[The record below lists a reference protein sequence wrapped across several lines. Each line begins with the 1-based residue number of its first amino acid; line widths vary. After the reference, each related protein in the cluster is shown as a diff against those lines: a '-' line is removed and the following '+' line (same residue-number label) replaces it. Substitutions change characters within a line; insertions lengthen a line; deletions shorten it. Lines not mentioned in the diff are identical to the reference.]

1 MDPDDGLRLQ
11 RHKQRRVADKERK
24 RAVRAYDEAL
34 TFPFPFPS
42 PPSLYAMPICPPLH
56 SSSPSS
62 LKEKCDGGV
71 PCRRCTRL
79 RRQCEFLTPTTR
91 EEPGA
96 ESAARPRPSQQED
109 SELRQRMAYMERL
122 LAHYTGQSR
131 LDAETLKTLAD
142 SVEKGRAGPEAP
154 GPQPDPDATMDPD
167 LGAEVEVKSQSSDS
181 FQVDEITVQ
190 PLENNITHYSGEFS
204 HWNFSMRIKQWIE
217 QCVNACP
224 PPHALGSIK
233 AYIIQDTPDGP
244 KTQFKEYY
252 RPEELQSTSNTVAS
266 LSSLP
271 PRYVADFL
279 VHAFF
284 NHAETSYFY
293 VERHW
298 LQEKLDVVY
307 ENPGSLTRRDVGTMC
322 IILIVFAIGTQYAYL
337 DSRDERGRVP
347 TAPVESSPFSEDTIG
362 IMFYQQACR
371 LVPDVITISSL
382 ESVQACLLI
391 GLYTLPLDASGLSY
405 VYLNLAVKLA
415 IQNGMHRKYPGDLID
430 PVIRETRNRVWWT
443 AYTTEKR
450 IGIFHGRPLS
460 IAAADVDAEMPVD
473 RPNIWA
479 GSPPPNT
486 AHMLA
491 TLQLN
496 QALSRINHQISL
508 FKTFEKHEIPDG
520 ITKLVE
526 MKAQLHT
533 WWHNLPGTTFCKD
546 PNPGSA
552 VFRPDM
558 HLRLEYCLVRMFAG
572 RPFIFPRE
580 STRSTASSSGS
591 PADSAVQQPPRTSI
605 SSGTAA
611 AATAAAAKTHP
622 RSVLVADC
630 VDAALYV
637 IETCRLLRNS
647 IGLARAS
654 YTEFSSC
661 RAALLVII
669 TQCLQRK
676 TDRLREAL
684 RDGLAML
691 KEMSTG
697 GESAKSEMSLIEAFE
712 RAISRLDANDDAA
725 SSSAKESDYAR
736 FKKWEML
743 WKTDTPAHDARS
755 ERSHDAGLPIPPHPA
770 AFWRTTGGGGGHGHG
785 GGGGGGGS
793 SNGHVAPGT
802 GRQGTASLP
811 PAMPFFG
818 LDGSLSPMPPALD
831 EFSAM
836 FGNGYVPGFEGMGGS
851 VNGNWMGL

>member
-24 RAVRAYDEAL
+24 RAVRACDG
-34 TFPFPFPS
+34 
-42 PPSLYAMPICPPLH
+42 CRR
-56 SSSPSS
+56 

-96 ESAARPRPSQQED
+96 EHAARPRPSQQED

-131 LDAETLKTLAD
+131 LDADTLKTLAD

-154 GPQPDPDATMDPD
+154 GPQPDPDAPMDPD
-167 LGAEVEVKSQSSDS
+167 IGAEVEVKSQSSDS

-217 QCVNACP
+217 QC
-224 PPHALGSIK
+224 
-233 AYIIQDTPDGP
+233 DTPDGP

-347 TAPVESSPFSEDTIG
+347 TAPAESSPFSEDTIG

-533 WWHNLPGTTFCKD
+533 WWNNLPETTFCKD

-591 PADSAVQQPPRTSI
+591 PADSALPPRTGS
-605 SSGTAA
+605 A
-611 AATAAAAKTHP
+611 AAAAKAHP

-630 VDAALYV
+630 VDAALCV
-637 IETCRLLRNS
+637 VETCRLLRNS

-669 TQCLQRK
+669 TQCLQKK

-770 AFWRTTGGGGGHGHG
+770 AFWRTGGGHGHG
-785 GGGGGGGS
+785 GGSGAGG
-793 SNGHVAPGT
+793 GHVAPGT

>member
-1 MDPDDGLRLQ
+1 MDPEDGLRLQ

-24 RAVRAYDEAL
+24 RAVRACDG
-34 TFPFPFPS
+34 
-42 PPSLYAMPICPPLH
+42 CRR
-56 SSSPSS
+56 

-91 EEPGA
+91 DEPGS
-96 ESAARPRPSQQED
+96 ETTSRPRPSHHED
-109 SELRQRMAYMERL
+109 SHLRQRMAYMERL
-122 LAHYTGQSR
+122 LAHYTGKST
-131 LDAETLKTLAD
+131 LDAETLKTLTE
-142 SVEKGRAGPEAP
+142 SFEKGRAGPGVP
-154 GPQPDPDATMDPD
+154 GA
-167 LGAEVEVKSQSSDS
+167 GAEADVSMEPEVGADAEVQSQSSDS
-181 FQVDEITVQ
+181 FKVDEITVQ

-217 QCVNACP
+217 QCVNDA
-224 PPHALGSIK
+224 
-233 AYIIQDTPDGP
+233 PDGP

-252 RPEELQSTSNTVAS
+252 RPEELQSSSNTVAS

-298 LQEKLDVVY
+298 LNDKLDLVY
-307 ENPGSLTRRDVGTMC
+307 DNSTSLTRRDVGTVCM
-322 IILIVFAIGTQYAYL
+322 ILIIFAIGTQYAYL
-337 DSRDERGRVP
+337 DSRDERGGPPNAAAVD
-347 TAPVESSPFSEDTIG
+347 TSPFSEDTIG

-415 IQNGMHRKYPGDLID
+415 IQNGMHRKYPGDGID

-450 IGIFHGRPLS
+450 IGIFHGRPIS
-460 IAAADVDAEMPVD
+460 IAASDVDAELPVD
-473 RPNIWA
+473 RPDIWPGPA
-479 GSPPPNT
+479 PPNT

-491 TLQLN
+491 TLRLN
-496 QALSRINHQISL
+496 NALSRIAHQISL
-508 FKTFEKHEIPDG
+508 FKTYEKQEIPEG
-520 ITKLVE
+520 MAKLVE
-526 MKAQLHT
+526 MKTQLHN
-533 WWHNLPGTTFCKD
+533 WWNSLPEPTFCKD
-546 PNPGSA
+546 PATGPA
-552 VFRPDM
+552 VFRPTM

-572 RPFIFPRE
+572 RPFIFPRD
-580 STRSTASSSGS
+580 SARSTASSSGS
-591 PADSAVQQPPRTSI
+591 PADSAVPPR
-605 SSGTAA
+605 SSGSTS
-611 AATAAAAKTHP
+611 KTHP

-630 VDAALYV
+630 VDAALCV

-647 IGLARAS
+647 VGLARAS

-669 TQCLQRK
+669 TQCLQKK
-676 TDRLREAL
+676 TDRLRDAL
-684 RDGLAML
+684 REGMAML
-691 KEMSTG
+691 REMSAG

-712 RAISRLDANDDAA
+712 RAISRLDTADEAV
-725 SSSAKESDYAR
+725 SAKESDYAR

-743 WKTDTPAHDARS
+743 WKTDTPAQDARS
-755 ERSHDAGLPIPPHPA
+755 ERGLDAALPIPPHPA
-770 AFWRTTGGGGGHGHG
+770 GLWRGHHGHG
-785 GGGGGGGS
+785 
-793 SNGHVAPGT
+793 GHVAPGA

-831 EFSAM
+831 QFSAM
-836 FGNGYVPGFEGMGGS
+836 FENGYVPGFEGMAGG
-851 VNGNWMGL
+851 VDGNWMGL

>member
-24 RAVRAYDEAL
+24 RAVRA
-34 TFPFPFPS
+34 
-42 PPSLYAMPICPPLH
+42 
-56 SSSPSS
+56 
-62 LKEKCDGGV
+62 
-71 PCRRCTRL
+71 
-79 RRQCEFLTPTTR
+79 
-91 EEPGA
+91 
-96 ESAARPRPSQQED
+96 PRPSQQED

-142 SVEKGRAGPEAP
+142 SVEKGRTGPEAP
-154 GPQPDPDATMDPD
+154 GPLPDPDATMDPD
-167 LGAEVEVKSQSSDS
+167 VGAEVEVKSQSSDS

-190 PLENNITHYSGEFS
+190 PLENNITH
-204 HWNFSMRIKQWIE
+204 
-217 QCVNACP
+217 
-224 PPHALGSIK
+224 
-233 AYIIQDTPDGP
+233 GP

-347 TAPVESSPFSEDTIG
+347 TAPAESSPFSEDTIG

-430 PVIRETRNRVWWT
+430 PIIRETRNRVWWT

-533 WWHNLPGTTFCKD
+533 WWNNLPETTFCKD
-546 PNPGSA
+546 PSPGSA

-591 PADSAVQQPPRTSI
+591 PADSAVPPRTGS
-605 SSGTAA
+605 AA
-611 AATAAAAKTHP
+611 AAAAKAHP

-630 VDAALYV
+630 VDAALCV
-637 IETCRLLRNS
+637 VETCRLLRNS

-669 TQCLQRK
+669 TQCLQKK

-770 AFWRTTGGGGGHGHG
+770 AFWRTGGGHGHG
-785 GGGGGGGS
+785 GGSGGGGG
-793 SNGHVAPGT
+793 GHVAPGT

>member
-1 MDPDDGLRLQ
+1 
-11 RHKQRRVADKERK
+11 
-24 RAVRAYDEAL
+24 
-34 TFPFPFPS
+34 
-42 PPSLYAMPICPPLH
+42 
-56 SSSPSS
+56 
-62 LKEKCDGGV
+62 
-71 PCRRCTRL
+71 
-79 RRQCEFLTPTTR
+79 
-91 EEPGA
+91 
-96 ESAARPRPSQQED
+96 
-109 SELRQRMAYMERL
+109 MAYMERL

-142 SVEKGRAGPEAP
+142 SVEKGRSGPEASAA
-154 GPQPDPDATMDPD
+154 GAGPDASMEPEV
-167 LGAEVEVKSQSSDS
+167 GADVEVKSQSSDS

-217 QCVNACP
+217 QCVNDA
-224 PPHALGSIK
+224 
-233 AYIIQDTPDGP
+233 PDGP

-252 RPEELQSTSNTVAS
+252 RPEELQSSSNTVAS

-293 VERHW
+293 VERTW
-298 LQEKLDVVY
+298 LQEKLDMVY
-307 ENPGSLTRRDVGTMC
+307 ENPASLTRRDVGTMC

-347 TAPVESSPFSEDTIG
+347 SAAAESSPFSEDTIG

-415 IQNGMHRKYPGDLID
+415 IQNGMHRKYPGEDID

-450 IGIFHGRPLS
+450 IGIFHGRPIS
-460 IAAADVDAEMPVD
+460 IAAADVDAEMPAD
-473 RPNIWA
+473 RPDIWP
-479 GSPPPNT
+479 GPPPPNT

-496 QALSRINHQISL
+496 QALSRIAHQISL
-508 FKTFEKHEIPDG
+508 FKTFEKAEIPDG
-520 ITKLVE
+520 MARLVE
-526 MKAQLHT
+526 MKAKLHN
-533 WWHNLPGTTFCKD
+533 WWNSLPNATFCKD
-546 PNPGSA
+546 PSPGSV

-591 PADSAVQQPPRTSI
+591 PAESAVPPRTSG
-605 SSGTAA
+605 SNS
-611 AATAAAAKTHP
+611 KTHP

-630 VDAALYV
+630 VDAALCV
-637 IETCRLLRNS
+637 VETCRLLRNS
-647 IGLARAS
+647 VGLARAS

-669 TQCLQRK
+669 TQCLQKK

-684 RDGLAML
+684 REGMAML
-691 KEMSTG
+691 KEMSAG

-712 RAISRLDANDDAA
+712 RAIARLDTNDDAA
-725 SSSAKESDYAR
+725 SAKESDYAR

-755 ERSHDAGLPIPPHPA
+755 ERSHDAALPIPPHPA
-770 AFWRTTGGGGGHGHG
+770 AFWRGATGHGHG
-785 GGGGGGGS
+785 GH
-793 SNGHVAPGT
+793 GHVAPGT

-818 LDGSLSPMPPALD
+818 LDGSLSPMPPAMD

-836 FGNGYVPGFEGMGGS
+836 FGNGYVPGFEGMGGN

>member
-1 MDPDDGLRLQ
+1 MSFP
-11 RHKQRRVADKERK
+11 K
-24 RAVRAYDEAL
+24 RS
-34 TFPFPFPS
+34 TGH
-42 PPSLYAMPICPPLH
+42 I
-56 SSSPSS
+56 
-62 LKEKCDGGV
+62 GGYNNN
-71 PCRRCTRL
+71 
-79 RRQCEFLTPTTR
+79 
-91 EEPGA
+91 
-96 ESAARPRPSQQED
+96 RPRHSQHHED
-109 SELRQRMAYMERL
+109 AQLSQRMSYMERL
-122 LAHYTGQSR
+122 LAHYTGKST
-131 LDAETLKTLAD
+131 LDAETLKTLAE
-142 SVEKGRAGPEAP
+142 SVEKMKSPAGRPRTGPEGAVT
-154 GPQPDPDATMDPD
+154 GAGAGAGAGGGADVTMEPDV
-167 LGAEVEVKSQSSDS
+167 GAEAEVQSQSSDS
-181 FQVDEITVQ
+181 FKVDEITVQ

-217 QCVNACP
+217 QCVNDA
-224 PPHALGSIK
+224 
-233 AYIIQDTPDGP
+233 PDGP

-252 RPEELQSTSNTVAS
+252 RPEELQSPSNTVAS

-279 VHAFF
+279 VQAFF

-298 LQEKLDVVY
+298 LMDRLDLVY
-307 ENPGSLTRRDVGTMC
+307 ENSASLTRRDVGTVCM
-322 IILIVFAIGTQYAYL
+322 ILIIFAIGTQYAYL
-337 DSRDERGRVP
+337 DSRNERGGP
-347 TAPVESSPFSEDTIG
+347 PSAAADSSPFSEDTIG

-415 IQNGMHRKYPGDLID
+415 IQNGMHRKHPGAAID

-450 IGIFHGRPLS
+450 IGIFHGRPVS
-460 IAAADVDAEMPVD
+460 IAASDVDAELPVD
-473 RPNIWA
+473 RLEIWP
-479 GSPPPNT
+479 GSAPPNT

-496 QALSRINHQISL
+496 NALSRIAHQISL
-508 FKTFEKHEIPDG
+508 FKTFEKNEIPEG
-520 ITKLVE
+520 MAKLVE
-526 MKAQLHT
+526 MKAQLHN
-533 WWHNLPGTTFCKD
+533 WWNSLPEPTFIKD
-546 PNPGSA
+546 PTTGPA
-552 VFRPDM
+552 VFRPTM

-580 STRSTASSSGS
+580 SAHRGSTASSSGS
-591 PADSAVQQPPRTSI
+591 PADSVAVTVVAGGGGP
-605 SSGTAA
+605 SSGGAGA
-611 AATAAAAKTHP
+611 GRATTSSSTSKTTHP
-622 RSVLVADC
+622 RAVLVADC
-630 VDAALYV
+630 VDAALLV
-637 IETCRLLRNS
+637 VETCRLLRNTV
-647 IGLARAS
+647 GLARAS

-669 TQCLQRK
+669 TQCLQKK
-676 TDRLREAL
+676 TDRLRDAL
-684 RDGLAML
+684 REGMAML
-691 KEMSTG
+691 REMSAG

-712 RAISRLDANDDAA
+712 RAISRLDMADESNGGGAGANGGA
-725 SSSAKESDYAR
+725 SGVKESDYAR

-743 WKTDTPAHDARS
+743 WKTDTPAQGHGQGGDARS
-755 ERSHDAGLPIPPHPA
+755 ERDGLDGAGLPIPPHPA
-770 AFWRTTGGGGGHGHG
+770 GIWRGGGHGHSGGGGGH
-785 GGGGGGGS
+785 
-793 SNGHVAPGT
+793 VPPGA

>member
-1 MDPDDGLRLQ
+1 
-11 RHKQRRVADKERK
+11 
-24 RAVRAYDEAL
+24 
-34 TFPFPFPS
+34 
-42 PPSLYAMPICPPLH
+42 
-56 SSSPSS
+56 
-62 LKEKCDGGV
+62 
-71 PCRRCTRL
+71 
-79 RRQCEFLTPTTR
+79 
-91 EEPGA
+91 
-96 ESAARPRPSQQED
+96 
-109 SELRQRMAYMERL
+109 MAYMERL
-122 LAHYTGQSR
+122 LAHYTGQTR

-142 SVEKGRAGPEAP
+142 SVEKGRTVPDRSGAAGA
-154 GPQPDPDATMDPD
+154 DAAMGT
-167 LGAEVEVKSQSSDS
+167 GEVEVKSQSSDS

-217 QCVNACP
+217 QCVNDA
-224 PPHALGSIK
+224 
-233 AYIIQDTPDGP
+233 PDGP
-244 KTQFKEYY
+244 KTQFKEYH

-293 VERHW
+293 VERYW
-298 LQEKLDVVY
+298 LQEKLDMVY
-307 ENPGSLTRRDVGTMC
+307 ENPGALTRRDVGTMC
-322 IILIVFAIGTQYAYL
+322 IILIIFAIGTQYAYL

-347 TAPVESSPFSEDTIG
+347 SAAAESNPFSEDTIG

-415 IQNGMHRKYPGDLID
+415 IQNGMHRKYPGEGID

-450 IGIFHGRPLS
+450 IGTFHGRPVS
-460 IAAADVDAEMPVD
+460 IAASEVDAEMPAD
-473 RPNIWA
+473 RPDIWPGEA
-479 GSPPPNT
+479 PPNT
-486 AHMLA
+486 PHMLA

-496 QALSRINHQISL
+496 QALSRIAHQISL
-508 FKTFEKHEIPDG
+508 FKTFEKHEIPEGVNRLAD
-520 ITKLVE
+520 
-526 MKAQLHT
+526 MKAQLHN
-533 WWHNLPGTTFCKD
+533 WWNSLPESTFHKD
-546 PNPGSA
+546 PTPTSPI
-552 VFRPDM
+552 FRPDM
-558 HLRLEYCLVRMFAG
+558 HLRLEYCGVRMFAG
-572 RPFIFPRE
+572 RPFIFPRD
-580 STRSTASSSGS
+580 SARSTASSSGS
-591 PADSAVQQPPRTSI
+591 PADSQVPPRTS
-605 SSGTAA
+605 SSNS
-611 AATAAAAKTHP
+611 KTHP
-622 RSVLVADC
+622 RSILVADC
-630 VDAALYV
+630 VDAALTV

-647 IGLARAS
+647 VGLARAS

-669 TQCLQRK
+669 TQCLQKK

-684 RDGLAML
+684 RDGMEML
-691 KEMSTG
+691 KEMSAG

-712 RAISRLDANDDAA
+712 RAIARLDANDDI
-725 SSSAKESDYAR
+725 SAKESDYAR

-743 WKTDTPAHDARS
+743 WKTDTPAQDAQS
-755 ERSHDAGLPIPPHPA
+755 ERSLDTSLPIPPHSSN
-770 AFWRTTGGGGGHGHG
+770 FWRGMGGHGHA
-785 GGGGGGGS
+785 
-793 SNGHVAPGT
+793 SNGNHVAPGA

-836 FGNGYVPGFEGMGGS
+836 FGNGYVPGFEGLGGGG

>member
-34 TFPFPFPS
+34 PFPS
-42 PPSLYAMPICPPLH
+42 PPAVPPSKPFSPPLIALRPATDAGD
-56 SSSPSS
+56 S
-62 LKEKCDGGV
+62 
-71 PCRRCTRL
+71 RRNAT
-79 RRQCEFLTPTTR
+79 
-91 EEPGA
+91 A
-96 ESAARPRPSQQED
+96 ESPAGGAPASAGSHHLADINRPRPSQQED

-142 SVEKGRAGPEAP
+142 SVEKGRTGPEAP
-154 GPQPDPDATMDPD
+154 GPLPDPDATMDPD
-167 LGAEVEVKSQSSDS
+167 VGAEVEVKSQSSDS

-217 QCVNACP
+217 QC
-224 PPHALGSIK
+224 
-233 AYIIQDTPDGP
+233 DTPDGP

-347 TAPVESSPFSEDTIG
+347 TAPAESSPFSEDTIG

-533 WWHNLPGTTFCKD
+533 WWNNLPETTFCKD

-591 PADSAVQQPPRTSI
+591 PADSAVPPRTAS
-605 SSGTAA
+605 AA
-611 AATAAAAKTHP
+611 AAAAAGKAHP

-630 VDAALYV
+630 VDAALCV
-637 IETCRLLRNS
+637 VETCRLLRNS

-669 TQCLQRK
+669 TQCLQKK

-770 AFWRTTGGGGGHGHG
+770 AFWRTGGGHGHG
-785 GGGGGGGS
+785 GGSGGGG
-793 SNGHVAPGT
+793 GHVAPGT

-851 VNGNWMGL
+851 VSGNWMGL

>member
-1 MDPDDGLRLQ
+1 M
-11 RHKQRRVADKERK
+11 
-24 RAVRAYDEAL
+24 
-34 TFPFPFPS
+34 S
-42 PPSLYAMPICPPLH
+42 
-56 SSSPSS
+56 
-62 LKEKCDGGV
+62 
-71 PCRRCTRL
+71 
-79 RRQCEFLTPTTR
+79 
-91 EEPGA
+91 
-96 ESAARPRPSQQED
+96 
-109 SELRQRMAYMERL
+109 YMERL
-122 LAHYTGQSR
+122 LAHYTGKST
-131 LDAETLKTLAD
+131 LDAETLKTLAE
-142 SVEKGRAGPEAP
+142 SVEKMKSPAGRPRTGPEGAVTGAGGGP
-154 GPQPDPDATMDPD
+154 GAAGGAHVPMEPDV
-167 LGAEVEVKSQSSDS
+167 GAEAEVQSQSSDS
-181 FQVDEITVQ
+181 FKVDEITVQ

-217 QCVNACP
+217 QCVNDA
-224 PPHALGSIK
+224 
-233 AYIIQDTPDGP
+233 PDGP

-252 RPEELQSTSNTVAS
+252 RPEELQSPSNTVAS

-279 VHAFF
+279 VQAFF

-298 LQEKLDVVY
+298 LMDRLDLVY
-307 ENPGSLTRRDVGTMC
+307 ENSASLTRRDVGTVCM
-322 IILIVFAIGTQYAYL
+322 ILIIFAIGTQYAYL
-337 DSRDERGRVP
+337 DSRNERGGP
-347 TAPVESSPFSEDTIG
+347 PSAAADSSPFSEDTIG

-415 IQNGMHRKYPGDLID
+415 IQNGMHRKHPGAAID

-450 IGIFHGRPLS
+450 IGIFHGRPVS
-460 IAAADVDAEMPVD
+460 IAASDVDAELPVD
-473 RPNIWA
+473 RPEIWP
-479 GSPPPNT
+479 GSAPPNT

-496 QALSRINHQISL
+496 NALSRIAHQISL
-508 FKTFEKHEIPDG
+508 FKTFEKNEIPEG
-520 ITKLVE
+520 MAKLVE
-526 MKAQLHT
+526 MKAQLHN
-533 WWHNLPGTTFCKD
+533 WWNSLPEPTFIKD
-546 PNPGSA
+546 PTTGPA
-552 VFRPDM
+552 VFRPTM

-580 STRSTASSSGS
+580 SAHRGSTASSSGS
-591 PADSAVQQPPRTSI
+591 PADSVAVTVVAGGGGP
-605 SSGTAA
+605 SSGGAGA
-611 AATAAAAKTHP
+611 GRATTSSSTGKTTHP
-622 RSVLVADC
+622 RAVLVADC
-630 VDAALYV
+630 VDAALLV
-637 IETCRLLRNS
+637 VETCRLLRNTV
-647 IGLARAS
+647 GLARAS

-669 TQCLQRK
+669 TQCLQKK
-676 TDRLREAL
+676 TDRLRDAL
-684 RDGLAML
+684 REGMAML
-691 KEMSTG
+691 REMSAG

-712 RAISRLDANDDAA
+712 RAISRLDMADESNGGGAGAGGGA
-725 SSSAKESDYAR
+725 SGVKESDYAR

-743 WKTDTPAHDARS
+743 WKTDTPAQGHGQGGDARS
-755 ERSHDAGLPIPPHPA
+755 ERDGLDAAGLPIPPHPA
-770 AFWRTTGGGGGHGHG
+770 GIWRGGGHGHSSG
-785 GGGGGGGS
+785 GGG
-793 SNGHVAPGT
+793 HVPPGA

>member
-1 MDPDDGLRLQ
+1 MDPEDGLRLQ

-24 RAVRAYDEAL
+24 RAVRACDG
-34 TFPFPFPS
+34 
-42 PPSLYAMPICPPLH
+42 CRR
-56 SSSPSS
+56 

-91 EEPGA
+91 DEPGT
-96 ESAARPRPSQQED
+96 ENMTRPRPSQHDD
-109 SELRQRMAYMERL
+109 SQLSQRMSYMERL
-122 LAHYTGQSR
+122 LAHYTGKST
-131 LDAETLKTLAD
+131 LDAETLKTLAE
-142 SVEKGRAGPEAP
+142 SVEKGRRTGPEAAP
-154 GPQPDPDATMDPD
+154 GA
-167 LGAEVEVKSQSSDS
+167 GAEADVTMETEVGAEAEVQSQSSDS
-181 FQVDEITVQ
+181 FKVDEITVQ

-204 HWNFSMRIKQWIE
+204 HWNFSMRIKHWIE
-217 QCVNACP
+217 QCVNDA
-224 PPHALGSIK
+224 
-233 AYIIQDTPDGP
+233 PDGP

-252 RPEELQSTSNTVAS
+252 RPEELQSPSNTVAS

-279 VHAFF
+279 VQAFF

-298 LQEKLDVVY
+298 LMDRLDLVY
-307 ENPGSLTRRDVGTMC
+307 ENSASLTRRDVGTVCM
-322 IILIVFAIGTQYAYL
+322 ILIIFAIGTQYAYL
-337 DSRDERGRVP
+337 DSRNERGGP
-347 TAPVESSPFSEDTIG
+347 PSAAADSSPFSEDTIG

-415 IQNGMHRKYPGDLID
+415 IQNGMHRKHPGDGIN

-450 IGIFHGRPLS
+450 IGIFHGRPVS
-460 IAAADVDAEMPVD
+460 IAASDVDAELPVD
-473 RPNIWA
+473 RPEIWP
-479 GSPPPNT
+479 GSAPPNT

-496 QALSRINHQISL
+496 NALSRIAHQISL
-508 FKTFEKHEIPDG
+508 FKTFEKNEIPEG
-520 ITKLVE
+520 MAKLVE
-526 MKAQLHT
+526 MKAQLHN
-533 WWHNLPGTTFCKD
+533 WWNSLPEPTFIKD
-546 PNPGSA
+546 PTTGPA
-552 VFRPDM
+552 VFRPTM

-572 RPFIFPRE
+572 RPFIFPRD
-580 STRSTASSSGS
+580 SARGSTASSSGS
-591 PADSAVQQPPRTSI
+591 PADSVAVTVLPPGPGPGPRATTTT
-605 SSGTAA
+605 SSGGT
-611 AATAAAAKTHP
+611 TTTTTTSKTTHP
-622 RSVLVADC
+622 RAVLVADC
-630 VDAALYV
+630 VDAALCV
-637 IETCRLLRNS
+637 VETCRLLRNTV
-647 IGLARAS
+647 GLARAS

-669 TQCLQRK
+669 TQCLQMK
-676 TDRLREAL
+676 TDRLRDAL
-684 RDGLAML
+684 REGMAML
-691 KEMSTG
+691 REMSAG

-712 RAISRLDANDDAA
+712 RAISRLDMADETNGGTTGGG
-725 SSSAKESDYAR
+725 SSSGAKESDYAR

-743 WKTDTPAHDARS
+743 WKTDTPAQGGDTRS
-755 ERSHDAGLPIPPHPA
+755 ERDGHDAAVPIPPHPSGL
-770 AFWRTTGGGGGHGHG
+770 WRGAHGHSGGEGGGGGH
-785 GGGGGGGS
+785 
-793 SNGHVAPGT
+793 VAPGA

>member
-1 MDPDDGLRLQ
+1 
-11 RHKQRRVADKERK
+11 
-24 RAVRAYDEAL
+24 
-34 TFPFPFPS
+34 
-42 PPSLYAMPICPPLH
+42 
-56 SSSPSS
+56 
-62 LKEKCDGGV
+62 
-71 PCRRCTRL
+71 
-79 RRQCEFLTPTTR
+79 
-91 EEPGA
+91 
-96 ESAARPRPSQQED
+96 
-109 SELRQRMAYMERL
+109 MAYMERL

-154 GPQPDPDATMDPD
+154 GPQLDPDATMDPD
-167 LGAEVEVKSQSSDS
+167 VGAEVEVKSQSSDS

-190 PLENNITHYSGEFS
+190 PLENNITH
-204 HWNFSMRIKQWIE
+204 
-217 QCVNACP
+217 
-224 PPHALGSIK
+224 
-233 AYIIQDTPDGP
+233 GP

-347 TAPVESSPFSEDTIG
+347 TAPAESSPFSEDTIG

-496 QALSRINHQISL
+496 QALSRINHQ
-508 FKTFEKHEIPDG
+508 
-520 ITKLVE
+520 
-526 MKAQLHT
+526 
-533 WWHNLPGTTFCKD
+533 
-546 PNPGSA
+546 
-552 VFRPDM
+552 
-558 HLRLEYCLVRMFAG
+558 
-572 RPFIFPRE
+572 
-580 STRSTASSSGS
+580 
-591 PADSAVQQPPRTSI
+591 
-605 SSGTAA
+605 
-611 AATAAAAKTHP
+611 
-622 RSVLVADC
+622 
-630 VDAALYV
+630 
-637 IETCRLLRNS
+637 
-647 IGLARAS
+647 
-654 YTEFSSC
+654 
-661 RAALLVII
+661 
-669 TQCLQRK
+669 
-676 TDRLREAL
+676 
-684 RDGLAML
+684 
-691 KEMSTG
+691 
-697 GESAKSEMSLIEAFE
+697 
-712 RAISRLDANDDAA
+712 
-725 SSSAKESDYAR
+725 
-736 FKKWEML
+736 
-743 WKTDTPAHDARS
+743 
-755 ERSHDAGLPIPPHPA
+755 
-770 AFWRTTGGGGGHGHG
+770 
-785 GGGGGGGS
+785 
-793 SNGHVAPGT
+793 
-802 GRQGTASLP
+802 
-811 PAMPFFG
+811 
-818 LDGSLSPMPPALD
+818 
-831 EFSAM
+831 
-836 FGNGYVPGFEGMGGS
+836 
-851 VNGNWMGL
+851 

>member
-1 MDPDDGLRLQ
+1 MD
-11 RHKQRRVADKERK
+11 
-24 RAVRAYDEAL
+24 
-34 TFPFPFPS
+34 
-42 PPSLYAMPICPPLH
+42 
-56 SSSPSS
+56 
-62 LKEKCDGGV
+62 
-71 PCRRCTRL
+71 
-79 RRQCEFLTPTTR
+79 
-91 EEPGA
+91 
-96 ESAARPRPSQQED
+96 
-109 SELRQRMAYMERL
+109 YMERL
-122 LAHYTGQSR
+122 LAHYTGKST
-131 LDAETLKTLAD
+131 LDAETLRSLAE
-142 SVEKGRAGPEAP
+142 SVEKGRAGPEARR
-154 GPQPDPDATMDPD
+154 A
-167 LGAEVEVKSQSSDS
+167 GAEADVSMEPEVGAEAEVQSQSSDS
-181 FQVDEITVQ
+181 FKVDEITVQ

-217 QCVNACP
+217 QCVNDA
-224 PPHALGSIK
+224 
-233 AYIIQDTPDGP
+233 PDGP

-252 RPEELQSTSNTVAS
+252 RPEELQSSSNTVAS

-293 VERHW
+293 VERRW
-298 LQEKLDVVY
+298 LNEKLDLVY
-307 ENPGSLTRRDVGTMC
+307 ENSASLTRRDVGTVCM
-322 IILIVFAIGTQYAYL
+322 ILIIFAIGTQYAYL
-337 DSRDERGRVP
+337 DSRSERGGPPGAAVD
-347 TAPVESSPFSEDTIG
+347 SSPFSEDTIG

-415 IQNGMHRKYPGDLID
+415 IQNGMHRKYPGDAID

-450 IGIFHGRPLS
+450 IGIFHGRPVS
-460 IAAADVDAEMPVD
+460 IAAGDVDAELPVD
-473 RPNIWA
+473 RTDIWP
-479 GSPPPNT
+479 GSAPPNT

-496 QALSRINHQISL
+496 NALSRIAHQISL
-508 FKTFEKHEIPDG
+508 FKTYEKHEIPEG
-520 ITKLVE
+520 MTKLVE
-526 MKAQLHT
+526 MKAQLHN
-533 WWHNLPGTTFCKD
+533 WWNSLPEPTFCKD
-546 PNPGSA
+546 PAPGPE
-552 VFRPDM
+552 VFRPTM

-572 RPFIFPRE
+572 RPFIFPRD
-580 STRSTASSSGS
+580 SARSTASSSGS
-591 PADSAVQQPPRTSI
+591 PADSVLPPRTS
-605 SSGTAA
+605 SSTG
-611 AATAAAAKTHP
+611 KTHP

-630 VDAALYV
+630 VDAALCV
-637 IETCRLLRNS
+637 VETCRLLRDS
-647 IGLARAS
+647 VGLARAS

-669 TQCLQRK
+669 TQCLQKK
-676 TDRLREAL
+676 TDRLRDAL
-684 RDGLAML
+684 REGMAML
-691 KEMSTG
+691 KEMSAG

-712 RAISRLDANDDAA
+712 RAISRLDTADD

-743 WKTDTPAHDARS
+743 WKTDPPAQDARGD
-755 ERSHDAGLPIPPHPA
+755 RGLDAPLPIPPYPA
-770 AFWRTTGGGGGHGHG
+770 VFGRGGQGQG
-785 GGGGGGGS
+785 
-793 SNGHVAPGT
+793 GHVAPGT

-836 FGNGYVPGFEGMGGS
+836 FGNGYGPGFEGLGGG

>member
-1 MDPDDGLRLQ
+1 MDPEDSLRLQ

-24 RAVRAYDEAL
+24 RAVRACDG
-34 TFPFPFPS
+34 
-42 PPSLYAMPICPPLH
+42 CRR
-56 SSSPSS
+56 

-91 EEPGA
+91 DEPGSEA
-96 ESAARPRPSQQED
+96 SARPHPPQHD
-109 SELRQRMAYMERL
+109 SHLRQRMHYMERL
-122 LAHYTGQSR
+122 LAHYTGKST
-131 LDAETLKTLAD
+131 LDAETLKTLAE
-142 SVEKGRAGPEAP
+142 SVEKGRAGPEACRAGAGAHVSMEP
-154 GPQPDPDATMDPD
+154 EVGVE
-167 LGAEVEVKSQSSDS
+167 AEVQSQSSDS
-181 FQVDEITVQ
+181 FKVDEITVQ

-217 QCVNACP
+217 QCVNDA
-224 PPHALGSIK
+224 
-233 AYIIQDTPDGP
+233 PDGP

-252 RPEELQSTSNTVAS
+252 RPEELQSSSNAVAS

-298 LQEKLDVVY
+298 LKEKLDLVY
-307 ENPGSLTRRDVGTMC
+307 ENSASLTRRDVGTVCM
-322 IILIVFAIGTQYAYL
+322 ILIIFAIGTQYAYL
-337 DSRDERGRVP
+337 DSRDERGGP
-347 TAPVESSPFSEDTIG
+347 PSAAADSSPFSEDTIG

-415 IQNGMHRKYPGDLID
+415 IQNGMHRKYPGNAID

-450 IGIFHGRPLS
+450 IGIFHGRPVS
-460 IAAADVDAEMPVD
+460 IAASDVDAELPRD
-473 RPNIWA
+473 RTDIWPGPA
-479 GSPPPNT
+479 PPNT

-496 QALSRINHQISL
+496 NALSRIAHQISL
-508 FKTFEKHEIPDG
+508 FKTYEKHEIPEG
-520 ITKLVE
+520 MAKLVE
-526 MKAQLHT
+526 MKAQLHN
-533 WWHNLPGTTFCKD
+533 WWNSLPEPTFCKD
-546 PNPGSA
+546 PTSSPE
-552 VFRPDM
+552 VFRPTM

-572 RPFIFPRE
+572 RPFIFPRD
-580 STRSTASSSGS
+580 SARSTASSSGS
-591 PADSAVQQPPRTSI
+591 PADSVPPPRTS
-605 SSGTAA
+605 SSTG
-611 AATAAAAKTHP
+611 KIHP

-630 VDAALYV
+630 VDAALCV
-637 IETCRLLRNS
+637 VETCRLLRNS
-647 IGLARAS
+647 VGLARAS

-669 TQCLQRK
+669 TQCLQKK
-676 TDRLREAL
+676 TDHLRDALRE
-684 RDGLAML
+684 GMAML
-691 KEMSTG
+691 KEMSAG

-712 RAISRLDANDDAA
+712 RAISRLDTADD

-743 WKTDTPAHDARS
+743 WKTDTPAQDARGD
-755 ERSHDAGLPIPPHPA
+755 RGLDAALPIPPHPA
-770 AFWRTTGGGGGHGHG
+770 MFGR
-785 GGGGGGGS
+785 GS
-793 SNGHVAPGT
+793 QGQGGHVAPGA

-818 LDGSLSPMPPALD
+818 LDGGLSPMPPALD

-836 FGNGYVPGFEGMGGS
+836 FGNGYVPGFDGLDEN

>member
-24 RAVRAYDEAL
+24 RAVRA
-34 TFPFPFPS
+34 
-42 PPSLYAMPICPPLH
+42 
-56 SSSPSS
+56 
-62 LKEKCDGGV
+62 
-71 PCRRCTRL
+71 
-79 RRQCEFLTPTTR
+79 
-91 EEPGA
+91 
-96 ESAARPRPSQQED
+96 PRPSHQED

-167 LGAEVEVKSQSSDS
+167 VGAEVEVKSQSSDS

-190 PLENNITHYSGEFS
+190 PLENNITH
-204 HWNFSMRIKQWIE
+204 
-217 QCVNACP
+217 
-224 PPHALGSIK
+224 
-233 AYIIQDTPDGP
+233 GP

-347 TAPVESSPFSEDTIG
+347 TAPAESSPFSEDTIG

-520 ITKLVE
+520 ITKLVD

-533 WWHNLPGTTFCKD
+533 WWNNLPETTFCKD
-546 PNPGSA
+546 PSPGSA

-591 PADSAVQQPPRTSI
+591 PADSAIPPRTGS
-605 SSGTAA
+605 AA
-611 AATAAAAKTHP
+611 AAAAAKAHP

-630 VDAALYV
+630 VDAALCV
-637 IETCRLLRNS
+637 VETCRLLRNS

-669 TQCLQRK
+669 TQCLQKK

-770 AFWRTTGGGGGHGHG
+770 AFWRTGGGHGHG
-785 GGGGGGGS
+785 GGSGGGG
-793 SNGHVAPGT
+793 GHVAPGT

>member
-34 TFPFPFPS
+34 PFPFPTATDAGDS
-42 PPSLYAMPICPPLH
+42 
-56 SSSPSS
+56 
-62 LKEKCDGGV
+62 
-71 PCRRCTRL
+71 RRNAT
-79 RRQCEFLTPTTR
+79 
-91 EEPGA
+91 A
-96 ESAARPRPSQQED
+96 ESPAGGAPASAGSVSFSRPPPEKSLALRVRQGHRLADINRPRPSHQED

-167 LGAEVEVKSQSSDS
+167 IGAEVEVKSQSSDS

-217 QCVNACP
+217 QCVN
-224 PPHALGSIK
+224 
-233 AYIIQDTPDGP
+233 DTPDGP

-347 TAPVESSPFSEDTIG
+347 TAPAESSPFSEDTIG

-533 WWHNLPGTTFCKD
+533 WWNNLPETTFCKD
-546 PNPGSA
+546 PSPGSA

-572 RPFIFPRE
+572 RPFIF
-580 STRSTASSSGS
+580 
-591 PADSAVQQPPRTSI
+591 
-605 SSGTAA
+605 
-611 AATAAAAKTHP
+611 
-622 RSVLVADC
+622 
-630 VDAALYV
+630 
-637 IETCRLLRNS
+637 
-647 IGLARAS
+647 
-654 YTEFSSC
+654 
-661 RAALLVII
+661 
-669 TQCLQRK
+669 
-676 TDRLREAL
+676 
-684 RDGLAML
+684 
-691 KEMSTG
+691 
-697 GESAKSEMSLIEAFE
+697 
-712 RAISRLDANDDAA
+712 
-725 SSSAKESDYAR
+725 
-736 FKKWEML
+736 
-743 WKTDTPAHDARS
+743 
-755 ERSHDAGLPIPPHPA
+755 
-770 AFWRTTGGGGGHGHG
+770 
-785 GGGGGGGS
+785 
-793 SNGHVAPGT
+793 
-802 GRQGTASLP
+802 
-811 PAMPFFG
+811 
-818 LDGSLSPMPPALD
+818 
-831 EFSAM
+831 
-836 FGNGYVPGFEGMGGS
+836 
-851 VNGNWMGL
+851 

>member
-1 MDPDDGLRLQ
+1 M
-11 RHKQRRVADKERK
+11 
-24 RAVRAYDEAL
+24 
-34 TFPFPFPS
+34 
-42 PPSLYAMPICPPLH
+42 
-56 SSSPSS
+56 
-62 LKEKCDGGV
+62 
-71 PCRRCTRL
+71 
-79 RRQCEFLTPTTR
+79 
-91 EEPGA
+91 
-96 ESAARPRPSQQED
+96 
-109 SELRQRMAYMERL
+109 RQRMHYMERL
-122 LAHYTGQSR
+122 LAHYTGKST
-131 LDAETLKTLAD
+131 LDAETLKTLAE
-142 SVEKGRAGPEAP
+142 SVEKGRAGPEPCRTGAGAHVSTEP
-154 GPQPDPDATMDPD
+154 EVG
-167 LGAEVEVKSQSSDS
+167 LEAEVQSQSSDS
-181 FQVDEITVQ
+181 FKVDEITVQ

-217 QCVNACP
+217 QCVNVGL
-224 PPHALGSIK
+224 LGLFLWGEILLTI
-233 AYIIQDTPDGP
+233 AQDAPDGP

-252 RPEELQSTSNTVAS
+252 RPEELQSSNAVAS

-298 LQEKLDVVY
+298 LKEKLDLVY
-307 ENPGSLTRRDVGTMC
+307 ENPASLTRRDVGTVCM
-322 IILIVFAIGTQYAYL
+322 ILIIFAIGTQYAYL
-337 DSRDERGRVP
+337 DSRDERGGP
-347 TAPVESSPFSEDTIG
+347 PSAAADSSPFSEDTIG

-415 IQNGMHRKYPGDLID
+415 IQNGMHRKYPGDAID

-450 IGIFHGRPLS
+450 IGIFHGRPVS
-460 IAAADVDAEMPVD
+460 IAASDVDAELPTD
-473 RPNIWA
+473 RTDIWPA
-479 GSPPPNT
+479 SAPPNT

-496 QALSRINHQISL
+496 NALSRIAYQISL
-508 FKTFEKHEIPDG
+508 FKTYEKHEIPEG
-520 ITKLVE
+520 MAKLVE
-526 MKAQLHT
+526 MKAQLHN
-533 WWHNLPGTTFCKD
+533 WWNSLPESTFCKD
-546 PNPGSA
+546 PTSGPE
-552 VFRPDM
+552 VFRPTM

-572 RPFIFPRE
+572 RPFIFPRD
-580 STRSTASSSGS
+580 SARSTASSSGS
-591 PADSAVQQPPRTSI
+591 PADSAPPPRTS
-605 SSGTAA
+605 SSTG
-611 AATAAAAKTHP
+611 KTHP

-630 VDAALYV
+630 VDAALCV
-637 IETCRLLRNS
+637 VETCRLLRNS
-647 IGLARAS
+647 VGLARAS

-669 TQCLQRK
+669 TQCLQKK
-676 TDRLREAL
+676 TDRLRDAL
-684 RDGLAML
+684 REGMAML
-691 KEMSTG
+691 KEMSAG

-712 RAISRLDANDDAA
+712 RAISRLDTADD

-743 WKTDTPAHDARS
+743 WKTDTPGAHDVRS
-755 ERSHDAGLPIPPHPA
+755 DRGLDAALPIPPYPMV
-770 AFWRTTGGGGGHGHG
+770 FGRGNQGQG
-785 GGGGGGGS
+785 
-793 SNGHVAPGT
+793 GHVAPGA

-811 PAMPFFG
+811 PTMPFFG

-836 FGNGYVPGFEGMGGS
+836 FENGYVPGFEGLGGG

>member
-1 MDPDDGLRLQ
+1 MDPEDGLRLQ

-24 RAVRAYDEAL
+24 RAVRACDG
-34 TFPFPFPS
+34 
-42 PPSLYAMPICPPLH
+42 CRR
-56 SSSPSS
+56 

-71 PCRRCTRL
+71 PCHRCTRL

-91 EEPGA
+91 DEPG
-96 ESAARPRPSQQED
+96 SSTTARPRHSHQED
-109 SELRQRMAYMERL
+109 AELRQRMAYMERL

-131 LDAETLKTLAD
+131 LDADTLKTLAE
-142 SVEKGRAGPEAP
+142 SVEKGRTAAGPSGLRPDADVNM
-154 GPQPDPDATMDPD
+154 DPDAVADVD
-167 LGAEVEVKSQSSDS
+167 VKSQSSDS

-217 QCVNACP
+217 QCVNDA
-224 PPHALGSIK
+224 
-233 AYIIQDTPDGP
+233 PDGP

-252 RPEELQSTSNTVAS
+252 RPEELQSSSNTVAS

-293 VERHW
+293 VERNW
-298 LQEKLDVVY
+298 LQEKLDIVY
-307 ENPGSLTRRDVGTMC
+307 ENPASLTRRDVGTMC

-347 TAPVESSPFSEDTIG
+347 TAPAESSPFSEDTIG

-415 IQNGMHRKYPGDLID
+415 IQNGMHRKYPGEGID
-430 PVIRETRNRVWWT
+430 PVVRETRNRVWWT

-450 IGIFHGRPLS
+450 IGIFHGRPIS
-460 IAAADVDAEMPVD
+460 IAAADVDAEMPAD
-473 RPNIWA
+473 RPDIWP

-486 AHMLA
+486 LHMLA
-491 TLQLN
+491 TLKLN
-496 QALSRINHQISL
+496 QALSKIAHQISL

-520 ITKLVE
+520 MAKLVE
-526 MKAQLHT
+526 MKAQLHN
-533 WWHNLPGTTFCKD
+533 WWNSLPESTFCKD
-546 PNPGSA
+546 PAPGTA

-591 PADSAVQQPPRTSI
+591 PADSAAPRTS
-605 SSGTAA
+605 SSAS
-611 AATAAAAKTHP
+611 KTHP

-630 VDAALYV
+630 VDAALCV
-637 IETCRLLRNS
+637 VETCRLLRAS

-669 TQCLQRK
+669 TQCLLRK

-712 RAISRLDANDDAA
+712 RAIARLDANDESGA
-725 SSSAKESDYAR
+725 SSSKESDYAR

-743 WKTDTPAHDARS
+743 WKTDGPPHDARS
-755 ERSHDAGLPIPPHPA
+755 ERSLDAALPIPPHPA
-770 AFWRTTGGGGGHGHG
+770 GFWRAAAGHGHG
-785 GGGGGGGS
+785 GGGSGS
-793 SNGHVAPGT
+793 GHAAPGT

-836 FGNGYVPGFEGMGGS
+836 FGNGYVPGFEGMGGG